1 MKVSVFNTKP
11 YDREFLI
18 AANKAHSHELAFFEP
33 GLNQDTIIMAEGS
46 QAVCVFVNDHLDAGI
61 LKNLSRQGTRLIA
74 LRCAGFNN
82 VDLAAARDLGLT
94 VVRVPA
100 YSPHSVAEY
109 TVGLILTLNR
119 KIHKAYIRTRESN
132 FELNGL
138 MGFALHGKTVGII
151 GTGKIGTIVAQIL
164 KGFGCH
170 LLAYDKYPSPECKAL
185 GVKYVSPFELAV
197 ESDIITLHSP
207 LTPESHYLVDEKFLE
222 LVKPG
227 VILINTSRGALIDT
241 KAVIKALKS
250 GKIGYLAVDVYEEEE
265 GVFFEDLSDTIPLDD
280 VLARLI
286 SFPNVIL
293 TGHQAFFTRESMEA
307 IAETTLSN
315 VTDFEQGRASPNEV
329 KAK

>member
-18 AANKAHSHELAFFEP
+18 AANKVHSHELAFFELS
-33 GLNQDTIIMAEGS
+33 LNQDTIIMAEGS
-46 QAVCVFVNDHLDAGI
+46 QAVCAFVNDHLDAGV
-61 LKNLSRQGTRLIA
+61 LKNLASQGTRLIA

-82 VDLAAARDLGLT
+82 VDLTAARDLGLT
-94 VVRVPA
+94 VMHVPA

-119 KIHKAYIRTRESN
+119 KIHRGYMRMREGN
-132 FELNGL
+132 FALNGL
-138 MGFALHGKTVGII
+138 MGFTLHGKTAGIL

-164 KGFGCH
+164 KGFGCR
-170 LLAYDKYPSPECKAL
+170 LLAHDKYPNSECRAI
-185 GVKYVSPFELAV
+185 GVIYVSPLELAA

-207 LTPESHYLVDEKFLE
+207 LTPESHHLVDEKALE

-250 GKIGYLAVDVYEEEE
+250 GKNR
-265 GVFFEDLSDTIPLDD
+265 LSRCGCL
-280 VLARLI
+280 
-286 SFPNVIL
+286 
-293 TGHQAFFTRESMEA
+293 
-307 IAETTLSN
+307 
-315 VTDFEQGRASPNEV
+315 
-329 KAK
+329 

>member
-1 MKVSVFNTKP
+1 M
-11 YDREFLI
+11 
-18 AANKAHSHELAFFEP
+18 
-33 GLNQDTIIMAEGS
+33 
-46 QAVCVFVNDHLDAGI
+46 
-61 LKNLSRQGTRLIA
+61 
-74 LRCAGFNN
+74 
-82 VDLAAARDLGLT
+82 DLAAARDLGLT

-119 KIHKAYIRTRESN
+119 KIHRAYIRTRESN

-151 GTGKIGTIVAQIL
+151 GTGRIGTIVAQIL
-164 KGFGCH
+164 KGFGCR
-170 LLAYDKYPSPECKAL
+170 LLAHDKYPNSECKAL
-185 GVKYVSPFELAV
+185 GVKYVSPLELAG

-207 LTPESHYLVDEKFLE
+207 LTPETHHLVDEKFLE

-227 VILINTSRGALIDT
+227 VILINTSRGGLIDT
-241 KAVIKALKS
+241 KAVIRALKS
-250 GKIGYLAVDVYEEEE
+250 GRIGYLAVDVYEEEE
-265 GVFFEDLSDTIPLDD
+265 GVFFEDLSDTIPQDD
-280 VLARLI
+280 VLVRLI

-293 TGHQAFFTRESMEA
+293 TAHQAFFTRESMEA

-315 VTDFEQGRASPNEV
+315 ITDFELGRASPNEV